1 MIEILPLTNVSVY
14 VDTGISSWHFYQLND
29 YKYRFSPKDLYNDLD
44 QFLSTTTNLKLA
56 SFHVPFP
63 ANSEWLS
70 RFEKI
75 YNHVSHTFIFCS
87 ELHEAT
93 VEQIISLDKPNVSF
107 YICGR
112 IKHQFQHAR
121 VYQWMDW
128 FITTSYFYKNIKP
141 DLLDQKLL
149 KNSSKEKHFDV
160 LLGCARTHRDFVY
173 SSIIERQLD
182 SKVLMSYHRWANQDL
197 KTTSFQF
204 ETEGLEFEQSRTY
217 QHTIDPVIYYGKG
230 MSLSQV
236 VPISVYNQ
244 THYSLVAETNFSN
257 SYNFYTEKIVK
268 PIMAGRLFIAIAGQ
282 GYLEFLRSLGF
293 KTFNNVIDESYDQ
306 EKDNVRRWTMA
317 LDQFEILCS
326 QDPDQIQNQIADI
339 VNHNQRTMLETDWY
353 GQLAQ
358 DFIKQLDLFLTTDH
372 IIVD

>member
-29 YKYRFSPKDLYNDLD
+29 YKYRFFPKDLYNDLD

-63 ANSEWLS
+63 ANGEWLS

-257 SYNFYTEKIVK
+257 SYNFYTEKVVK
-268 PIMAGRLFIAIAGQ
+268 PILAGRLFVAFAGQ
-282 GYLEFLRSLGF
+282 GYLEFLRELGF
-293 KTFNNVIDESYDQ
+293 RTFNNVIDESYDQ
-306 EKDNVRRWTMA
+306 EPNDITRWTMA
-317 LDQFEILCS
+317 MNQLELLCS
-326 QDPDQIQNQIADI
+326 LDSDQVLEQIKEI
-339 VNHNQRTMLETDWY
+339 VDHNQRLMLTTDWY
-353 GQLAQ
+353 GQLAS
-358 DFIKQLDLFLTTDH
+358 DFIKELDLLLGPAQ
-372 IIVD
+372 IAAG

>member
-29 YKYRFSPKDLYNDLD
+29 YKYRFSPKDLYNDID

-63 ANSEWLS
+63 ANGEWLS

-93 VEQIISLDKPNVSF
+93 VEQIIRLDKPNVSF

-112 IKHQFQHAR
+112 IKYQFQHAR

-217 QHTIDPVIYYGKG
+217 QHTIDPVVYYGKG

-244 THYSLVAETNFSN
+244 TYYSLVAETNFSN
-257 SYNFYTEKIVK
+257 SYNFYTEKVVK
-268 PIMAGRLFIAIAGQ
+268 PILAGRLFIAIAGQ
-282 GYLEFLRSLGF
+282 GYLEFLRELGF
-293 KTFNNVIDESYDQ
+293 RTFGNVIDESYDR
-306 EKDNVRRWTMA
+306 EPDNVTRWTMA
-317 LDQFEILCS
+317 MNQLELLCS
-326 QDPDQIQNQIADI
+326 SDSAQILKQIQEVVD
-339 VNHNQRTMLETDWY
+339 HNRQLMLTTDWY
-353 GQLAQ
+353 GQLAG
-358 DFIKQLDLFLTTDH
+358 DFIKELGLLLGPAQ
-372 IIVD
+372 IAAG